1 MTNTPSSA
9 AGSSG
14 RSRAARPARAG
25 RGALLIATSVALVSG
40 ALLPVAGS
48 ATAAVQDGPAP
59 TGRQKTA
66 AVKEYDITLVTGD
79 VVHYTDGPGNQDT
92 VTVDRPDGAFGGV
105 QVQQAGEGLH
115 VLPDEALPLLA
126 AGKLDRRLFDVTA
139 LVRMGYDDE
148 RSGGIPL
155 IATYPA
161 AGSRALPAAPRG
173 AKRTRTLESIHG
185 AALKADK
192 DTARTFWNDISGAP
206 KSRSLDNGIGRLW
219 LDGRVE
225 AALKES
231 VPQVGAPRAWADGYD
246 GKGTTV
252 AVLDTGI
259 DADHPDVKDR
269 VLDAR
274 SFVPGEEVDD
284 KNGHGTHV
292 ASTVAGSGAASQGVN
307 KGVAP
312 GAGLIIG
319 KVLGDDGYGSDSGIV
334 EAMEWAKAEGADV
347 VSMSLGSSIP
357 DDGTDPM
364 SQAVDALSA
373 DGGPLFVI
381 AAGNAYGA
389 GTIGSPGSAAKALT
403 VAAVDKQDRRADFSS
418 MGPLVRSQ
426 GLKPDLSAPGVDI
439 NAAASQSVPG
449 ANGMYRSMSGTSM
462 ATPHVAGAAAI
473 LKQRHPDSSGQR
485 IKDALMSTSEELP
498 GHTPYEQGTGRLDVK
513 AALDTTIE
521 ATGSVPVA
529 AYDWPHSPADP
540 VARRTIA
547 YRNTGTEDV
556 TLDLATDTDTD
567 ACTLSAERL
576 TVPAGSTAET
586 VLSLD
591 PSKAAA
597 GTRLSGQVV
606 ARDAAGTV
614 VAHTGFALH
623 KERELYDLT
632 LRLRDRA
639 GKPMDATVVIG
650 ALGDS
655 RLQPVEV
662 SGETTLRLPPGD
674 YTAWTV
680 ADVAGDRADSKAL
693 AFLAAPEI
701 VLDRT
706 STVTLDASEAHK
718 VAVRTPKET
727 ETRQVRLDM
736 ARTAPDGT
744 VQRGAYQIPLMYD
757 QLWASPTEKVTRG
770 GFSFLTRWRQGEKQI
785 DLTAGGRDVP
795 VTVQPGSPVA
805 ENSVKRPR
813 SVFAGDGAAADY
825 QGLDVRG
832 RAVVIRRSDAVAPA
846 DRVANAAAAG
856 AEALFVVHDGDG
868 RLLESYAPYGEE
880 TPIPVATAQRLAGQ
894 GLIETARRGKKLT
907 IAQHRFARHVYDLV
921 DRHDGAIPD
930 RSLEFAP
937 AARALAKV
945 ENTFYGHRDVLGAGF
960 RYDIPDYGP
969 GIGFEEYEKFP
980 AVREEWVNP
989 LPGAS
994 FWYEN
999 HSVLAAD
1006 GSDSALEMRSGDM
1019 DYAAGR
1025 TYPTEWFAPIA
1036 RPRLATGYWGPFRS
1050 VHDDIQFNLTPWTDA
1065 GAGHAGA
1072 MPMDEYDTTS
1082 TAFYQG
1088 DTLIKQVKGRAG
1100 YAWDLSPEKLPY
1112 RFVLDSTRDADTW
1125 KTSTRT
1131 RTEWNF
1137 VSGALDGNGP
1147 AQADIPL
1154 LQLDYAVGTDL
1165 AGDVKAGRWTEIGL
1179 SSGTQ
1184 EWLEDAVKATKASL
1198 SVSYDDG
1205 RTWTA
1210 AELTEDAAG
1219 SWTARFRTPE
1229 KAGAFVSLKA
1239 HAEAPGGL
1247 GVDQEI
1253 IRAFG
1258 LK

>member
-1 MTNTPSSA
+1 MTKTPSSA
-9 AGSSG
+9 AGSPG
-14 RSRAARPARAG
+14 RSRGARPVRTG

-40 ALLPVAGS
+40 ALLPAAGS
-48 ATAAVQDGPAP
+48 ATAAAQDGPAP
-59 TGRQKTA
+59 AGRRTA
-66 AVKEYDITLVTGD
+66 APVKEYDITLVTGD
-79 VVHYTDGPGNQDT
+79 VVHYTDGPGKQDT
-92 VTVDRPDGAFGGV
+92 VTVERPDGAFGGV
-105 QVQQAGEGLH
+105 QVQQAGDDLH
-115 VLPDEALPLLA
+115 VLPDEAMPLLA

-161 AGSRALPAAPRG
+161 AKGRALPAAPRG

-192 DTARTFWNDISGAP
+192 DTARTFWNDISRAP
-206 KSRSLDNGIGRLW
+206 RARSLDNGIGKLW

-225 AALKES
+225 ARLKDS
-231 VPQVGAPRAWADGYD
+231 VPQVGAPQAWAQGYD
-246 GKGTTV
+246 GKGTKV

-259 DADHPDVKDR
+259 DAGHPDVKDR
-269 VLDAR
+269 ILDSK
-274 SFVPGEEVDD
+274 SFVPGEEVVD

-292 ASTVAGSGAASQGVN
+292 ASTIAGSGAASQGAN

-312 GAGLIIG
+312 GTGLLVG
-319 KVLGDDGYGSDSGIV
+319 KVLSDEGFGADSGII

-364 SQAVDALSA
+364 AQAVDSLSA

-389 GTIGSPGSAAKALT
+389 GTIGSPGSAEKALT
-403 VAAVDKQDRRADFSS
+403 VAAVDKQDRRAPFSS

-449 ANGMYRSMSGTSM
+449 TAGMYRSMSGTSM

-473 LKQRHPDSSGQR
+473 LKQRHPDWSGQR
-485 IKDALMSTSEELP
+485 IKDALMSSSKELP

-529 AYDWPHSPADP
+529 SYDWPHSPSDP
-540 VARRTIA
+540 VAKRTIT
-547 YRNTGTEDV
+547 YRNTGSEDV
-556 TLDLATDTDTD
+556 TLDLTTGTDSD
-567 ACTLSAERL
+567 AYTLSANRL
-576 TVPAGSTAET
+576 TVPAGSTAEA

-591 PSKAAA
+591 PSKVAAD
-597 GTRLSGQVV
+597 TRYSGQVV

-614 VAHTGFALH
+614 VAHTGFALN

-639 GKPMDATVVIG
+639 GRPMDATVVIG
-650 ALGDS
+650 ALGDPQ
-655 RLQPVEV
+655 LEPVQV
-662 SGETTLRLPPGD
+662 SGETTLRLPPGN
-674 YTAWTV
+674 YTAWTL
-680 ADVAGDRADSKAL
+680 AEVAGDRADSKGL

-701 VLDRT
+701 LLGES
-706 STVTLDASEAHK
+706 STITLDASKARR
-718 VAVRTPKET
+718 VDVRTPKET
-727 ETRQVRLDM
+727 EIRQVRFDM

-757 QLWASPTEKVTRG
+757 QLWASPTERVTRG

-785 DLTAGGRDVP
+785 ALAADGRDVP

-805 ENSVKRPR
+805 ENSAKKLNG
-813 SVFAGDGAAADY
+813 VFAGDGAAADY

-832 RAVVIRRSDAVAPA
+832 KAVVVRRSDAVAPA

-880 TPIPVATAQRLAGQ
+880 TPIPVASAQRLAGER
-894 GLIETARRGKKLT
+894 LIGTAKRGKKLT
-907 IAQHRFARHVYDLV
+907 IAQHRFARYVYDLV
-921 DRHDGAIPD
+921 DRHDGVIPD

-937 AARALAKV
+937 AARSLAKV
-945 ENTFYGHRDVLGAGF
+945 ENTFYGHRDVLGAGY

-969 GIGFEEYEKFP
+969 GLGFEEYEKFP
-980 AVREEWVNP
+980 GTREEWVTP

-999 HSVLAAD
+999 HSVLTAD
-1006 GSDSALEMRSGDM
+1006 GSDTALEMRSGDM
-1019 DYAAGR
+1019 DYTAGR

-1036 RPRLATGYWGPFRS
+1036 RPRLATGYWGPFRT
-1050 VHDDIQFNLTPWTDA
+1050 VHNDVQFNLTPWTDS
-1065 GAGHAGA
+1065 GAGHSGA
-1072 MPMDEYDTTS
+1072 MPTDEYETTS

-1088 DTLIKQVKGRAG
+1088 DTLIKKVKGRAG

-1125 KTSTRT
+1125 KTSVRT

-1137 VSGALDGNGP
+1137 VSGALDRNGP
-1147 AQADIPL
+1147 EQADIPL
-1154 LQLDYAVGTDL
+1154 LQLDYAVDTDL
-1165 AGDVKAGRWTEIGL
+1165 AGDVKAGTWTRIGL

-1184 EWLEDAVKATKASL
+1184 EWMKGAVKATKASL

-1205 RTWTA
+1205 KTWTTVQ
-1210 AELTEDAAG
+1210 LTGDGAG
-1219 SWTARFRTPE
+1219 SWTARFKTP
-1229 KAGAFVSLKA
+1229 KKTGAFVSLKA
-1239 HAEAPGGL
+1239 HAEAADGL

>member
-1 MTNTPSSA
+1 MTNTPSCD

-14 RSRAARPARAG
+14 RTRGTRPARAG
-25 RGALLIATSVALVSG
+25 RRALLIATSVALVSG
-40 ALLPVAGS
+40 ALIPVAGA
-48 ATAAVQDGPAP
+48 ATAAAPDGPAP
-59 TGRQKTA
+59 TARQA
-66 AVKEYDITLVTGD
+66 AAPAKEYDITLLTGD
-79 VVHYTDGPGNQDT
+79 VVHYTDGPGDQDT
-92 VTVDRPDGAFGGV
+92 VTVERPDGAFGGV
-105 QVQQAGEGLH
+105 QVQQTGDELH

-126 AGKLDRRLFDVTA
+126 AGKLDARLFNVTA
-139 LVRMGYDDE
+139 LVRMGYDDK

-161 AGSRALPAAPRG
+161 GKGRSLPAAPRG
-173 AKRTRTLESIHG
+173 AKKTRTLESIHG

-192 DTARTFWNDISGAP
+192 DTARTFWNAISGAP
-206 KSRSLDNGIGRLW
+206 KARSLDKGIGKLW

-225 AALKES
+225 AALKDS
-231 VPQVGAPRAWADGYD
+231 VPQVGAPRAWTEGYD
-246 GKGTTV
+246 GKGTKV

-269 VLDAR
+269 VLDAK

-284 KNGHGTHV
+284 KHGHGTHV
-292 ASTVAGSGAASQGVN
+292 ASTIAGSGAASQGAE

-312 GAGLIIG
+312 GADLIIG
-319 KVLGDDGYGSDSGIV
+319 KVLGDGGTGDDSGIIA
-334 EAMEWAKAEGADV
+334 AMEWAKAEGADV
-347 VSMSLGSSIP
+347 VSMSLGSSVP

-389 GTIGSPGSAAKALT
+389 GTIGSPGSAQKALT
-403 VAAVDKQDRRADFSS
+403 VAAVDKKDNRADFSS
-418 MGPLVRSQ
+418 MGPLVRSH
-426 GLKPDLSAPGVDI
+426 GLKPDLSAPGVSI

-449 ANGMYRSMSGTSM
+449 IDGMYRSMSGTSM

-473 LKQRHPDSSGQR
+473 LKQRHPDWSGQR
-485 IKDALMSTSEELP
+485 IKDALMSSSKELP
-498 GHTPYEQGTGRLDVK
+498 YTPYQQGTGRLDVK

-529 AYDWPHSPADP
+529 SYDWPHSPSDP
-540 VARRTIA
+540 VAKRTIT

-556 TLDLATDTDTD
+556 TLDLSTGTDGD
-567 ACTLSAERL
+567 AYTLSAKRL
-576 TVPAGSTAET
+576 TVPAGSSAET

-591 PSKAAA
+591 PSKVANN
-597 GTRLSGQVV
+597 TQFSGQVV
-606 ARDAAGTV
+606 ARDASGTV
-614 VAHTGFALH
+614 VAHTGFALN

-632 LRLRDRA
+632 LRLRDRS
-639 GKPMDATVVIG
+639 GEPMDGIVVIG
-650 ALGDS
+650 ALGDPQ
-655 RLQPVEV
+655 LQPVRV

-674 YTAWTV
+674 YTAWTF

-701 VLDRT
+701 ALDKP
-706 STVTLDASEAHK
+706 STVTLDASEARK
-718 VAVRTPKET
+718 VDVRTPKQT
-727 ETRQVRLDM
+727 ETRQMRLDM
-736 ARTAPDGT
+736 ARTAPNGT
-744 VQRGAYQIPLMYD
+744 VQRDAYQIPLMYD

-770 GFSFLTRWRQGEKQI
+770 GFSFLTRWRQGEELI
-785 DLTAGGRDVP
+785 DLAADGGDVP

-805 ENSVKRPR
+805 ESGTKKLNG
-813 SVFAGDGAAADY
+813 VFAGYGAAADY
-825 QGLDVRG
+825 QGLDAEG
-832 RAVVIRRSDAVAPA
+832 KAVVIRRSDAVTPA
-846 DRVANAAAAG
+846 DRVANAVAAG

-868 RLLESYAPYGEE
+868 RLLESYAPYGKEAA
-880 TPIPVATAQRLAGQ
+880 IPVASVQRLAGER
-894 GLIETARRGKKLT
+894 LIETARRGKKLT
-907 IAQHRFARHVYDLV
+907 VAQRRFARYVYDLV

-937 AARALAKV
+937 SARDLAKV

-980 AVREEWVNP
+980 AAREEWVTP

-994 FWYEN
+994 YWYEK
-999 HSVLAAD
+999 HSVLSAD
-1006 GSDSALEMRSGDM
+1006 SSEASLEMRGGKM
-1019 DYAAGR
+1019 DYTAGR
-1025 TYPTEWFAPIA
+1025 TYPAEWFAPIV
-1036 RPRLATGYWGPFRS
+1036 RPRLGTGFWGPHRS
-1050 VHDDIQFNLTPWTDA
+1050 IYNDIQFNLTPWTDS
-1065 GAGHAGA
+1065 GAGHSGS
-1072 MPMDEYDTTS
+1072 MSMDEYDTTS

-1088 DTLIKQVKGRAG
+1088 DTLIKKVQGRAG
-1100 YAWDLSPEKLPY
+1100 FAWDVSPEKLPY
-1112 RFVLDSTRDADTW
+1112 RIVLDSTRDADTW
-1125 KTSTRT
+1125 KTSVRT

-1137 VSGALDGNGP
+1137 VSGELNQNGP
-1147 AQADIPL
+1147 FQVDIPL
-1154 LQLDYAVGTDL
+1154 LQLDYAIDTDL
-1165 AGDVKAGRWTEIGL
+1165 AGAVKAGQWAEIKL

-1184 EWLEDAVKATKASL
+1184 EWLAGAVKATKASL

-1205 RTWTA
+1205 KTWTA
-1210 AELTEDAAG
+1210 VELREDGDG
-1219 SWTARFRTPE
+1219 SWTARFKTP
-1229 KAGAFVSLKA
+1229 KQAGAFVSLKA
-1239 HAEAPGGL
+1239 HAEAPDGL